1 MLSPVWEGDSMK
13 KTQQF
18 SKSQKMI
25 PAVSEWSSAHLSE
38 AIEKIR
44 HAEAPV
50 ILLEGVRKLPDQAR
64 PSLVSFSIKLANLI
78 PNAKFRTG
86 NESGSD
92 EVFSEG
98 IKKINPGR
106 LQYVLPYRQMR
117 RSNIHPQSEILTLE
131 DIPASEEQTL
141 FDQTINATPA
151 YKGLINL
158 YAKSRKRNKYTV
170 RAFYLLR
177 DTLKVIGS
185 QSLGLSPASLG
196 IFYTDPVNP
205 LKGGTGHTIRVCN
218 QNKAPVFY
226 QETWMMWI
234 ENGTG

>member
-1 MLSPVWEGDSMK
+1 M
-13 KTQQF
+13 
-18 SKSQKMI
+18 
-25 PAVSEWSSAHLSE
+25 
-38 AIEKIR
+38 
-44 HAEAPV
+44 
-50 ILLEGVRKLPDQAR
+50 
-64 PSLVSFSIKLANLI
+64 
-78 PNAKFRTG
+78 
-86 NESGSD
+86 
-92 EVFSEG
+92 
-98 IKKINPGR
+98 
-106 LQYVLPYRQMR
+106 LPYRQMR

-141 FDQTINATPA
+141 FDQTINATPT

-158 YAKSRKRNKYTV
+158 YAKARKRNKYTV

-185 QSLGLSPASLG
+185 QSLGLPPASLG

-218 QNKAPVFY
+218 QNKAPVFF
-226 QETWMMWI
+226 QETWVGWL